1 MQYKNLSH
9 QQLKFNNLFN
19 LFKKRQLLHK
29 LQSLHNNKLKV
40 QHPTLNLLFSYRID
54 HQLQLNFQRQRKV
67 KNELPGHQ
75 QLHRVVV
82 VQLKRKFRG
91 QSKKRLCLQLI
102 NQLPN
107 QKNYSMLKHQKC
119 QPQDQHQLV
128 LHHYLDN
135 LCHCKSNYQQLKQK

>member
-54 HQLQLNFQRQRKV
+54 HQLQLNFQHQRKV
-67 KNELPGHQ
+67 RKELRGHQ
-75 QLHRVVV
+75 QLHRAVV

-91 QSKKRLCLQLI
+91 QSKKRLCL
-102 NQLPN
+102 
-107 QKNYSMLKHQKC
+107 
-119 QPQDQHQLV
+119 
-128 LHHYLDN
+128 
-135 LCHCKSNYQQLKQK
+135 